1 MQLALLD
8 KNIHEIIKQ
17 NEKYKNQHRRMLTE
31 IDRLK
36 LEKRTAIQHEKEKY
50 SKVSKLLKEQQGKVV
65 KPLILEV

>member
-31 IDRLK
+31 IDKLK

>member
-17 NEKYKNQHRRMLTE
+17 NEKYKNQHRRMFTE
-31 IDRLK
+31 IDKLK

>member
-1 MQLALLD
+1 
-8 KNIHEIIKQ
+8 
-17 NEKYKNQHRRMLTE
+17 MLTE